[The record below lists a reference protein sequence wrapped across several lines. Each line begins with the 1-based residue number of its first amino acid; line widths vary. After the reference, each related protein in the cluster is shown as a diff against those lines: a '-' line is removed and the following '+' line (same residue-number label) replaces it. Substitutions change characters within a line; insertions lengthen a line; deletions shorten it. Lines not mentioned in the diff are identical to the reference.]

1 MSVPAVPNALK
12 NMPTTFIPNPLN
24 VVANSSNSIQKI
36 MVDFNVIGV
45 ALGVLIGNNIVDL
58 VNALN
63 EGVIM
68 PSIQPFL
75 DRLQI
80 SKDDTTTDS
89 QEEAVESGG
98 IKFNLNSLFTPLIK
112 FITIS
117 MIVLFFLN
125 LGTSLLDTPSTDV
138 VIIGVEPGVKFNGFN
153 GKSK

>member
-1 MSVPAVPNALK
+1 
-12 NMPTTFIPNPLN
+12 MPLIPNNLNVLASPLN
-24 VVANSSNSIQKI
+24 VVTKGTNTIEKI

-75 DRLQI
+75 NRLQI
-80 SKDDTTTDS
+80 YTGIDKDANSNSDTVANEEDSK
-89 QEEAVESGG
+89 GG
-98 IKFNLNSLFTPLIK
+98 IKFNFNSLFTPLIK

-117 MIVLFFLN
+117 LIVLFFLN
-125 LGTSLLDTPSTDV
+125 LGTSLLDTPSTNV
-138 VIIGVEPGVKFNGFN
+138 VIIGVEPGVKLN
-153 GKSK
+153 GK

>member
-1 MSVPAVPNALK
+1 
-12 NMPTTFIPNPLN
+12 MPLIPNNLNVLASPLN
-24 VVANSSNSIQKI
+24 VVTKGTNTIEKI

-75 DRLQI
+75 NRLQI
-80 SKDDTTTDS
+80 NTGIDKEINSNSDTAENEVEDSK
-89 QEEAVESGG
+89 GG
-98 IKFNLNSLFTPLIK
+98 IKFNFNSLFTPLIK

-117 MIVLFFLN
+117 LIVLIFLN
-125 LGTSLLDTPSTDV
+125 LGTSLLDTPSTNV
-138 VIIGVEPGVKFNGFN
+138 VIIGVEPGVKLN
-153 GKSK
+153 GK

>member
-1 MSVPAVPNALK
+1 MPLSMTTNNLK
-12 NMPTTFIPNPLN
+12 LIPSPLN
-24 VVANSSNSIQKI
+24 VVSNGTNSIGKI

-80 SKDDTTTDS
+80 STNKDKDIDTTEDS
-89 QEEAVESGG
+89 DNSKGG
-98 IKFNLNSLFTPLIK
+98 IKFDLNSLFTPLIK

-117 MIVLFFLN
+117 LIVLVFLN
-125 LGTSLLDTPSTDV
+125 LGTSLLDTPSTNV
-138 VIIGVEPGVKFNGFN
+138 VIIGVEPGVKLN
-153 GKSK
+153 GK

>member
-1 MSVPAVPNALK
+1 MPLSVVPNSLK
-12 NMPTTFIPNPLN
+12 AIPSPLN
-24 VVANSSNSIQKI
+24 VVTNGSNTIEKI

-80 SKDDTTTDS
+80 TTNDGKDIDTTDDTDNS
-89 QEEAVESGG
+89 KGG
-98 IKFNLNSLFTPLIK
+98 IKFNFNSLFTPLIK

-117 MIVLFFLN
+117 LIVLFFLN
-125 LGTSLLDTPSTDV
+125 LGTSLLDTPSTNV
-138 VIIGVEPGVKFNGFN
+138 VIIGVEPGVKLN
-153 GKSK
+153 GK

>member
-1 MSVPAVPNALK
+1 MSAPAVPNALK

-24 VVANSSNSIQKI
+24 VVANSGNSIEKI

-75 DRLQI
+75 DRLQL
-80 SKDDTTTDS
+80 SKEDATEVDS
-89 QEEAVESGG
+89 QEEGGG

-117 MIVLFFLN
+117 IIVLFFLN
-125 LGTSLLDTPSTDV
+125 LGTSLLDTPSTNV
-138 VIIGVEPGVKFNGFN
+138 VIIGVEPGVKFNG
-153 GKSK
+153 KSR

>member
-12 NMPTTFIPNPLN
+12 SMPTTFIPNPLN
-24 VVANSSNSIQKI
+24 VVANSSNSIEKI

-89 QEEAVESGG
+89 EEDVESGG

-125 LGTSLLDTPSTDV
+125 LGTSLLDTPSTNV
-138 VIIGVEPGVKFNGFN
+138 VIIGVEPGVKFNGLN
-153 GKSK
+153 AKSK

>member
-1 MSVPAVPNALK
+1 MPLSITSDNLK
-12 NMPTTFIPNPLN
+12 LIPSPLN
-24 VVANSSNSIQKI
+24 VVSDGTNSIGRI

-63 EGVIM
+63 DGIIM

-80 SKDDTTTDS
+80 RTNMGKDIDTTD
-89 QEEAVESGG
+89 ESDNSKGG
-98 IKFNLNSLFTPLIK
+98 IKFVFNSLFTPLIK

-117 MIVLFFLN
+117 LIVLFFLN
-125 LGTSLLDTPSTDV
+125 LGTSLLDSPSTNV
-138 VIIGVEPGVKFNGFN
+138 VIIGVQPGVKLN
-153 GKSK
+153 GK